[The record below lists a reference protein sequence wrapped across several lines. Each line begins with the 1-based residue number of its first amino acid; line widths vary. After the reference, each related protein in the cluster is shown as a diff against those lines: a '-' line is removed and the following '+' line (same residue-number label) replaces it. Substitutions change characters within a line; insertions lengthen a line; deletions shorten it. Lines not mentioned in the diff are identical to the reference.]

1 MLIAISSHSHEF
13 NACTYMS
20 CQKLDYL
27 RSMYRTCVCCI
38 TRRWNLYAMLPQF
51 SVFFSAAVLKIF
63 GMKDVP
69 LELLPVG
76 QYVTD
81 ACTIILAS
89 YYSCLLLHV
98 LVDSE
103 KLVQFNKYPFV
114 ISICQECLA

>member
-1 MLIAISSHSHEF
+1 M
-13 NACTYMS
+13 
-20 CQKLDYL
+20 
-27 RSMYRTCVCCI
+27 CCI

-89 YYSCLLLHV
+89 YYYC
-98 LVDSE
+98 
-103 KLVQFNKYPFV
+103 
-114 ISICQECLA
+114 